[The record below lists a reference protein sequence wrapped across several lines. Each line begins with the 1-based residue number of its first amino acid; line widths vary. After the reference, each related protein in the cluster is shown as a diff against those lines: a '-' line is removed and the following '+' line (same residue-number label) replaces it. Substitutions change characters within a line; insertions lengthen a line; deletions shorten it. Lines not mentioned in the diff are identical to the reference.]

1 MLTDVEL
8 QGDQLEAFH
17 LLLSG
22 ENVFLTGPA
31 GSGKSF
37 LIKKF
42 LKEFS
47 KNEFPVLASTGAA
60 AVLVGGRTFHSFF
73 GLGIMEGGPE
83 RVFEK
88 AKKDKRL
95 KKRIKAVEG
104 IVIDEVSMISGDVL
118 DIAERISRW
127 ARENEHPFGGMRVI
141 AVGDFAQLP
150 PINKLGPRNW
160 GFKHPVWERVQFQ
173 KAFLTTNH
181 RTHDDAFLRVLGDV
195 REGRVTERVFEFL
208 NEKIKVHDESDTGIR
223 LFPFRDQ
230 SEQFNIRQLAKINS
244 DTHMF
249 PTLYW
254 GDSAKLE
261 KMKNTFPVPEE
272 LVLKIGAEVVF
283 TQNDPQKRWINGT
296 QGVVRQFEDGRITVA
311 KPSGREVTV
320 DKVSFDFL
328 NAEGEVIMSA
338 SQYPLNLGYATTIH
352 KSQGATLDKI
362 WCDLSQLWEP
372 GQAYVALSRLRDSKG
387 LNLIKWSS
395 KSIKADP
402 EVIRFYG
409 GEMDVEF
416 DPDFGFNP

>member
-37 LIKKF
+37 LIKQF
-42 LKEFS
+42 LKQFS

-95 KKRIKAVEG
+95 KKRISGVEG
-104 IVIDEVSMISGDVL
+104 IVIDEISMISGEVL
-118 DIAERISRW
+118 DIAERIARW
-127 ARENEHPFGGMRVI
+127 ARENEHPFGGLRVI

-160 GFKHPVWERVQFQ
+160 CFKHPVWEQIQFQ
-173 KAFLTTNH
+173 NAFLKTNH
-181 RTHDDAFLRVLGDV
+181 RTHDEAFLRILGDV
-195 REGRVTERVFEFL
+195 REGKVTERVYDFL
-208 NEKIKVHDESDTGIR
+208 NDKIKKHDESDSGIR
-223 LFPFRDQ
+223 LFPFRAQ
-230 SEQFNIRQLAKINS
+230 SEQFNLKQLNKIQAEA
-244 DTHMF
+244 HVF

-254 GDSAKLE
+254 GDAGKIE
-261 KMKNTFPVPEE
+261 KMKDTFPVPAT
-272 LVLKIGAEVVF
+272 LVLKIGAEVIF

-296 QGVVRQFEDGRITVA
+296 QGVVRHIEDGRVTVE
-311 KPSGREVTV
+311 KRTGREVTV
-320 DKVSFDFL
+320 DKVSFDL
-328 NAEGEVIMSA
+328 LSAEGEVVMSA
-338 SQYPLNLGYATTIH
+338 SQFPLNLGYATTIH
-352 KSQGATLDKI
+352 KSQGATLDKV

-372 GQAYVALSRLRDSKG
+372 GHAYVALSRLRDSEG

-395 KSIKADP
+395 NSIKADP
-402 EVIRFYG
+402 EVIHFYG
-409 GEMDVEF
+409 GDSDIEF
-416 DPDFGFNP
+416 G

>member
-1 MLTDVEL
+1 MLTDIEL
-8 QGDQLEAFH
+8 HGDQLEAFH

-22 ENVFLTGPA
+22 ENVFLTGAA

-83 RVFEK
+83 KVFEK

-95 KKRIKAVEG
+95 KKRISAVEG

-118 DIAERISRW
+118 DIADRIARW
-127 ARENEHPFGGMRVI
+127 ARENEHPFGGLRVI

-150 PINKLGPRNW
+150 PINKIGPRSW
-160 GFKHPVWERVQFQ
+160 GFKHPIWERAQFQ

-181 RTHDDAFLRVLGDV
+181 RTQDEEFLRVLGDI
-195 REGRVTERVFEFL
+195 REGKVTERVYEFL
-208 NEKIKVHDESDTGIR
+208 NQKIRTHDESDSGIR
-223 LFPFRDQ
+223 LFPFRNQ
-230 SEQFNIRQLAKINS
+230 SDQFNLRQLDKIEAEG
-244 DTHMF
+244 HVF

-254 GDSAKLE
+254 GDENKIE
-261 KMKNTFPVPEE
+261 KMKTTFPVPVE
-272 LVLKIGAEVVF
+272 LVLKVGAEVIF

-296 QGVVRQFEDGRITVA
+296 QGVVRQIENDEITVE
-311 KPSGREVTV
+311 KRRGREVTV
-320 DKVSFDFL
+320 EKVSFDLL
-328 NAEGEVIMSA
+328 NAEGDVIMSA
-338 SQYPLNLGYATTIH
+338 SQFPLNLGYATTIH

-387 LNLIKWSS
+387 LNLIKWTPN
-395 KSIKADP
+395 SIKADP

-409 GEMDVEF
+409 GDIDYF
-416 DPDFGFNP
+416 P

>member
-8 QGDQLEAFH
+8 YGDQLEAFH

-22 ENVFLTGPA
+22 ENVFLTGAA

-73 GLGIMEGGPE
+73 GLGILEGGPE
-83 RVFEK
+83 KVFEK

-95 KKRIKAVEG
+95 KKRITAVEG

-118 DIAERISRW
+118 DLADRIARW
-127 ARENEHPFGGMRVI
+127 ARENEHPFGGLRVI

-150 PINKLGPRNW
+150 PVNKVGPRNW
-160 GFKHPVWERVQFQ
+160 SFKHPVWERAQFQ
-173 KAFLTTNH
+173 KAFLKTNH
-181 RTHDDAFLRVLGDV
+181 RTHDDSYLRVLNDI
-195 REGRVTERVFEFL
+195 REGQVTERVFEFL
-208 NEKIKVHDESDTGIR
+208 NSKVKTHDESDSGIR
-223 LFPFRDQ
+223 LFPFRNQ
-230 SEQFNIRQLAKINS
+230 SEQFNLRQLNKIQS
-244 DTHMF
+244 EPLVF

-254 GDSAKLE
+254 GDESKIE
-261 KMKNTFPVPEE
+261 KMKDTFPVPVE
-272 LVLKIGAEVVF
+272 LTLKIGAEVVF

-296 QGVVRQFEDGRITVA
+296 QGVVRQLEDGKIIVEKRT
-311 KPSGREVTV
+311 GREVTV
-320 DKVSFDFL
+320 DKVSFDLL
-328 NAEGEVIMSA
+328 NAEGEVVMSA
-338 SQYPLNLGYATTIH
+338 SQFPLNLGYATTIH

-372 GQAYVALSRLRDSKG
+372 GQAYVALSRLRDANG

-402 EVIRFYG
+402 EVIQFYG
-409 GEMDVEF
+409 GEIDYF
-416 DPDFGFNP
+416 P

>member
-1 MLTDVEL
+1 MHTDVEL

-37 LIKKF
+37 LIREF

-88 AKKDKRL
+88 AKKDRRL
-95 KKRIKAVEG
+95 KKRIRAAEG
-104 IVIDEVSMISGDVL
+104 IVIDEISMISGDVL
-118 DIAERISRW
+118 DIAERIARW
-127 ARENEHPFGGMRVI
+127 ARENEHPFGGMRII

-150 PINKLGPRNW
+150 PINKMGPSNW
-160 GFKHPVWERVQFQ
+160 CFKHAVWERIQFQ
-173 KAFLTTNH
+173 KTVLKTNH
-181 RTHDDAFLRVLGDV
+181 RTHDEDFLRVLGDV
-195 REGRVTERVFEFL
+195 REGKVTEQVYRFL
-208 NEKIKVHDESDTGIR
+208 NNKVKPHDESDSGIR
-223 LFPFRDQ
+223 LFPFRNQ
-230 SEQFNIRQLAKINS
+230 SEQFNIRQLNKIES
-244 DTHMF
+244 DAHIFT
-249 PTLYW
+249 TLYW
-254 GDSAKLE
+254 GDEGKIEKL
-261 KMKNTFPVPEE
+261 KGTFPIPAE
-272 LVLKIGAEVVF
+272 LVLKTGAEVIF

-296 QGVVRQFEDGRITVA
+296 QGVVRQIEDGRITVE
-311 KPSGREVTV
+311 KRSGRDVTV
-320 DKVSFDFL
+320 DKVSFDML
-328 NAEGEVIMSA
+328 NAEGDVTMSA
-338 SQYPLNLGYATTIH
+338 SQFPLSLGYATTIH
-352 KSQGATLDKI
+352 KSQGATLDKV

-372 GQAYVALSRLRDSKG
+372 GHAYVALSRLKDSRG

-395 KSIKADP
+395 NSIKADP

-409 GEMDVEF
+409 GDYDGEYS
-416 DPDFGFNP
+416 